1 MFIYIYPNS
10 FSLPLNYESL
20 ICDLKIKNKM
30 TSRQRSTNHF
40 SSLSEER
47 LDDEDDEKQQQPS
60 AHFPRK
66 EGGSSLPPPRHNA
79 ASSSAQSLFDDA
91 SAGMRR
97 EIASVNY
104 KTADDEVRE
113 VSTGACQNFAMA
125 FMMARKKFLLEME
138 MQIDINPLEKK
149 KIFELLLASVT
160 CLAAV
165 GEAYMRIS
173 ALCVHGE
180 HFDGVAQNWF
190 NPALHHI
197 LEAQSESDA
206 AHAQILGDSGDSA
219 NLNAFKQ
226 MKMDQLSQSICMVY
240 EDGKNQIH
248 NSLDLKNR
256 LSEELAAN
264 IAARDEIRAKMAA
277 KNGASF
283 KKYRGPPTATPNP
296 FTIEREKLKSRLAQV
311 SRFLKEVATSDD
323 AMARLATITGAA
335 ATTTTREDKK

>member
-1 MFIYIYPNS
+1 MA
-10 FSLPLNYESL
+10 
-20 ICDLKIKNKM
+20 
-30 TSRQRSTNHF
+30 SRRSTNHF
-40 SSLSEER
+40 SSLSEETSEPIPHSMNHFSSLREER
-47 LDDEDDEKQQQPS
+47 LDDEDEEKQQPPS
-60 AHFPRK
+60 THFPRK
-66 EGGSSLPPPRHNA
+66 DGGGSSLPNPRHNA

-104 KTADDEVRE
+104 KTANDDVRE
-113 VSTGACQNFAMA
+113 VSTGACQNFAMI

-206 AHAQILGDSGDSA
+206 AHARILSDSGDSA
-219 NLNAFKQ
+219 SLNAFKQ

-264 IAARDEIRAKMAA
+264 IAARDEIRLKMAA
-277 KNGASF
+277 KNGGSTF
-283 KKYRGPPTATPNP
+283 KKYRGPPNTTPNP

-311 SRFLKEVATSDD
+311 SKFLLEVATSDD

-335 ATTTTREDKK
+335 ASTTTTTGEETK